1 MLELLYNYFRAP
13 KCITSNCVSLIP
25 VAKLYIFV
33 LSMVS
38 ISVVGQTTNYIG
50 VVYMDTVIMDLSLK
64 LVHNEDSVSGFSVM
78 NQKTTI
84 ESKSDLRGQFDP
96 DSKTYLIKE
105 INAVNDSLVE
115 DSNTYCLLEMT
126 LLKSKNK
133 LSGTFVGHDS
143 EGHLCAEGTLEM
155 NELNH
160 LKKKL
165 KFIEKKI
172 AKASKNPIIKVLS
185 KDDNYTIRTKNKE
198 VKFSIWDAGVEDGD
212 CISLHAN
219 TTSLLDNY
227 EIKTKKEKISYTLN
241 KGENTFVLTAENTG
255 KYPPNTAII
264 EITAKKQSYQ
274 FKYELKKEE
283 KIMFTITKDK

>member
-1 MLELLYNYFRAP
+1 MLDLLYNYFRAP

-84 ESKSDLRGQFDP
+84 ESKSDLRGLFDS

-115 DSNTYCLLEMT
+115 DSNTYCLLLIT
-126 LLKSKNK
+126 RNNNY
-133 LSGTFVGHDS
+133 GYFY
-143 EGHLCAEGTLEM
+143 
-155 NELNH
+155 LN
-160 LKKKL
+160 
-165 KFIEKKI
+165 
-172 AKASKNPIIKVLS
+172 
-185 KDDNYTIRTKNKE
+185 
-198 VKFSIWDAGVEDGD
+198 WD
-212 CISLHAN
+212 
-219 TTSLLDNY
+219 
-227 EIKTKKEKISYTLN
+227 
-241 KGENTFVLTAENTG
+241 
-255 KYPPNTAII
+255 
-264 EITAKKQSYQ
+264 
-274 FKYELKKEE
+274 
-283 KIMFTITKDK
+283 

>member
-1 MLELLYNYFRAP
+1 MLELLYNYFRIP
-13 KCITSNCVSLIP
+13 KCNTSNCVALTP
-25 VAKLYIFV
+25 VAKLYIFF
-33 LSMVS
+33 LSMGS

-50 VVYMDTVIMDLSLK
+50 VVYMDTVIMDLSLE
-64 LVHNEDSVSGFSVM
+64 LVHKEDSVSGFSVM

-84 ESKSDLRGQFDP
+84 ESKSDLRGLFDS

-115 DSNTYCLLEMT
+115 DTNTYCLLEMT

-133 LSGTFVGHDS
+133 LSGTFVGYDS
-143 EGHLCAEGTLEM
+143 EEHLCAEGTLEM
-155 NELNH
+155 NELYH

-172 AKASKNPIIKVLS
+172 AKASKDPIIKVLS

-212 CISLHAN
+212 CISLYAN

-241 KGENTFVLTAENTG
+241 KGENTFVLKAENIG

-283 KIMFTITKDK
+283 KIMFTITKDE

>member
-1 MLELLYNYFRAP
+1 MLELLYNYFRIP
-13 KCITSNCVSLIP
+13 KCNTSNCVPLIP
-25 VAKLYIFV
+25 MAKLYIFF
-33 LSMVS
+33 LSMGS

-50 VVYMDTVIMDLSLK
+50 VVYMDTVIMDLSLE
-64 LVHNEDSVSGFSVM
+64 LVHKEDSVSGFSVM

-84 ESKSDLRGQFDP
+84 ESKSDLRGLFDS

-115 DSNTYCLLEMT
+115 DTNTYCLLEMT

-133 LSGTFVGHDS
+133 LSGTFVGRDS
-143 EGHLCAEGTLEM
+143 EGHLCAVGTLEM

-172 AKASKNPIIKVLS
+172 AKASKDPIIKVLS

-212 CISLHAN
+212 CISLYAN

-241 KGENTFVLTAENTG
+241 KGENTFVLKAENIG

-283 KIMFTITKDK
+283 KIMFTITKDE